1 MYGTRNGAT
10 AWNKRKIE
18 IWHHHNISHKKAK
31 AIEDQHKVVISSG
44 DFLKTSEARESI
56 GQRHTAQT
64 YIFSNMMSFASRS
77 ATATDGNGGLL
88 CDVGE
93 AASNTTTVFRGG
105 NTETTTRR
113 NIRSSPPSSPVQ
125 KLRSSITKTFKS
137 SPPSSPAQK
146 LRSSI
151 TKNSSFGKL
160 ASKISTK
167 SKSKQQTSISTE
179 SKPKQ
184 QPSKPQGQSDLQR
197 PATASTAALPSSA
210 PGGNLYLS
218 AHSNGSSLQPSLAS
232 EVGKSAH
239 EYLEECLVTEVS
251 ILDRDKFNAVPEY
264 QKNQLNVVKHL
275 GKGSYSD
282 VFEVVL
288 NISIFDEKNGDS
300 TSIDDIIIERLGDLS
315 LSTTGPSPPIH
326 KKKQGVNTNTEEAR
340 DDISSRRRPPRARRV
355 TFTSSVQHP
364 MTRPNRCGERQVV
377 YAMKCL
383 RPQIRSDAEQFII
396 GAEDLVHETALLA
409 TLDHPNIIKVH
420 GRSAGQVK
428 DAFTLNDGYFIL
440 LDRLK
445 KETLQDYIGDWSR
458 YLRHQGP
465 TVRQIDIAISIAEAV
480 TYLHS
485 KKIAYRDLKPGNI
498 GFDSQG
504 VVKLFDFGFA
514 IGLPAENYL
523 DVSNPYGLLFDKCGT
538 PRYMAPEVGLELG
551 YRTEVDDYSYG
562 ILLWEICALTK
573 PFAEIKTADEFE
585 RAVFIQGVRPSVK
598 EHWPVLLSDTM
609 KKCWSTRPGMRPS
622 IKSVGSILREV
633 KASLSGG
640 GGDGSIP
647 REVKASLSGGEVG
660 GEKRRPPRPRATR
673 RLSLNMGHGH
683 GYKFE

>member
-1 MYGTRNGAT
+1 
-10 AWNKRKIE
+10 
-18 IWHHHNISHKKAK
+18 
-31 AIEDQHKVVISSG
+31 
-44 DFLKTSEARESI
+44 
-56 GQRHTAQT
+56 
-64 YIFSNMMSFASRS
+64 
-77 ATATDGNGGLL
+77 
-88 CDVGE
+88 
-93 AASNTTTVFRGG
+93 
-105 NTETTTRR
+105 
-113 NIRSSPPSSPVQ
+113 
-125 KLRSSITKTFKS
+125 
-137 SPPSSPAQK
+137 
-146 LRSSI
+146 
-151 TKNSSFGKL
+151 L

-210 PGGNLYLS
+210 PVGNLYLS

-355 TFTSSVQHP
+355 TFTSSVTQP
-364 MTRPNRCGERQVV
+364 MARPSRCDERQVV

-420 GRSAGQVK
+420 GRSAGQLK

-465 TVRQIDIAISIAEAV
+465 TVRQIDIAISIAEAI

-514 IGLPAENYL
+514 IGLPAKSYL

-551 YRTEVDDYSYG
+551 YRTEVDVYSYG

-585 RAVFIQGVRPSVK
+585 RAVFIKGVRPSVK

-609 KKCWSTRPGMRPS
+609 KKCWSTRPAMRPS

-640 GGDGSIP
+640 GGDGNIP

-660 GEKRRPPRPRATR
+660 GEKRRPSRPRATR